1 VNNMK
6 ISYMG
11 SGTPILTDKRGVQIP
26 ADRRVHISEAQ
37 NRNEQIET
45 IAFQRQL
52 MELERRR

>member
-1 VNNMK
+1 MK